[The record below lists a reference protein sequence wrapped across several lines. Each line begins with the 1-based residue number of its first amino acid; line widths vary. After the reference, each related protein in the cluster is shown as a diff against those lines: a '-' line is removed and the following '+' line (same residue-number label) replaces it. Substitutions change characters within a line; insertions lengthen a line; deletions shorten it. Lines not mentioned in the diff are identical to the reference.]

1 METFAN
7 WRQAKQYIFIGEKD
21 GKKKKN
27 ERKCLPSTCIKLML
41 YKQTFYWVVEYYNV
55 LYM

>member
-21 GKKKKN
+21 GKKKK
-27 ERKCLPSTCIKLML
+27 RKKMFALNV
-41 YKQTFYWVVEYYNV
+41 YKTHVVQTNI
-55 LYM
+55 LLGCRIL

>member
-21 GKKKKN
+21 EKRKKMFALN
-27 ERKCLPSTCIKLML
+27 VYKLML
-41 YKQTFYWVVEYYNV
+41 YKQTF
-55 LYM
+55 